1 MTLPRCFFLLLF
13 LSLALFPIG
22 SAAQDDLHRKKFIE
36 LGWDIPNTAYLKEHH
51 DEMQRTTPF
60 DGVMLALEA
69 TAPNGKRHSSQS
81 MMDTQPWEPAW
92 FAAAVED
99 LKACRWTT
107 FTDNFLRF
115 NFTPG
120 QIDWHDDN
128 GWTIFCNKTALCAK
142 IAQETGLK
150 GFAVDFEPYGK
161 EVFKYAADSKHS
173 FDEMKQIVRQRGKQW
188 MEAIAAEYPDMV
200 LLTLFIGEA
209 NIQLH
214 SPVKYD
220 YTDNSLQPFQ
230 YGLLPAFFNGM
241 LDAVPP
247 KMRIVDGCESGYYKN
262 GIYEFAHH
270 ALAIKSING
279 PAVQLVAPENRQ
291 KYISQVQI
299 GFGFYLDMYANPP
312 EHFYYRGPKEGGTRL
327 DRLEENLTAAWET
340 TDEYV
345 WIYGEQRRWWKP
357 VNPDEKWEHW
367 EEAMPGMSQTI
378 QFAKDPW
385 EAVKAKLKEL
395 KKEDRAVNLLQNPDF
410 AESMENWTYW
420 QGTPLGTCSWDDGS
434 VKVSRA
440 QWGCFLQNVYPVKPG
455 EYYYVAI
462 DYKQEGAGHVDMRIL
477 WKNTENKTIRES
489 EARVFG
495 FETEPECLDGR
506 SLAEGW
512 SRAEGIIRVL
522 DGASG
527 LQVLLTIR
535 DQPTD
540 ADAVWLD
547 NAVVIRLR

>member
-1 MTLPRCFFLLLF
+1 MVYSRY
-13 LSLALFPIG
+13 LSAFSISLVVLVFAVG
-22 SAAQDDLHRKKFIE
+22 VSWTVAQELQKKFLQ

-51 DEMQRTTPF
+51 AEMQRTTPF
-60 DGVMLALEA
+60 DGVMLSLEA
-69 TAPNGKRHSSQS
+69 TAPDGKRYSSQS
-81 MMDTQPWEPAW
+81 MMDVQPWEPAW
-92 FAAAVED
+92 FKAAIED
-99 LKACRWTT
+99 LKACQWTT

-128 GWTIFCNKTALCAK
+128 GWAIFCRKTTLCAK
-142 IAQETGLK
+142 IAKETGLK
-150 GFAVDFEPYGK
+150 GFAVDFEPYGR
-161 EVFKYAADSKHS
+161 EIFKYSTGSGHS
-173 FDEMKQIVRQRGKQW
+173 FDEMKQIVRKRGKQW
-188 MEAIAAEYPDMV
+188 MEAIAVEYPDMV
-200 LLTLFIGEA
+200 ILTLFIGEA

-220 YTDNSLQPFQ
+220 YADTSLQSFQ

-299 GFGFYLDMYANPP
+299 GFGFYLDMYTNLPG
-312 EHFYYRGPKEGGTRL
+312 HFYYRGPKEGGTRL

-345 WIYGEQRRWWKP
+345 WIYGEQWRWWKP

-367 EEAMPGMSQTI
+367 EEAMLGMSQTI
-378 QFAKDPW
+378 QFVKDPW
-385 EAVKAKLKEL
+385 EATKAKLKEL
-395 KKEDRAVNLLQNPDF
+395 KKEDRAVNLLQNPGF

-420 QGTPLGTCSWDDGS
+420 QGTPLGTCSWDD
-434 VKVSRA
+434 VKIGRA
-440 QWGCFLQNVYPVKPG
+440 
-455 EYYYVAI
+455 
-462 DYKQEGAGHVDMRIL
+462 HV
-477 WKNTENKTIRES
+477 
-489 EARVFG
+489 
-495 FETEPECLDGR
+495 
-506 SLAEGW
+506 
-512 SRAEGIIRVL
+512 
-522 DGASG
+522 
-527 LQVLLTIR
+527 
-535 DQPTD
+535 
-540 ADAVWLD
+540 
-547 NAVVIRLR
+547 